1 MDLNGLVLFIHSC
14 LESDLHSPHPRLV
27 EPLGN
32 VPPCIMLTVAAEK
45 SQERQALDWFVG
57 KDIVASL
64 RLVVIDEVNFPPK
77 LFPSMDE
84 RMINSRGTTGLH
96 LIHI

>member
-1 MDLNGLVLFIHSC
+1 MLFIHSC
-14 LESDLHSPHPRLV
+14 LELDLHSPHPRGTIRRKRSSLHHV
-27 EPLGN
+27 DCGSRE
-32 VPPCIMLTVAAEK
+32 ITEK
-45 SQERQALDWFVG
+45 ALDWFVG

-84 RMINSRGTTGLH
+84 
-96 LIHI
+96 